1 VTAIIVNYPSNRID
15 LAQREKLSLTL
26 TDAVLNVEC
35 GQVISAAR
43 MGFQVHFRPLA
54 EDHVAVGG
62 VLVSK
67 SGHDVMLIELI
78 VMDGHW
84 PIEDRK
90 AIISNVY
97 VALCDALNVSEPAP
111 TWWVNFTVIE
121 EGSWGSR
128 GGVLSILS
136 LLDTGA
142 FTAQRADDIRK
153 SIALKK
159 T

>member
-1 VTAIIVNYPSNRID
+1 MTAIIVNYPSNRID
-15 LAQREKLSLTL
+15 LTQREKLSLTL
-26 TDAVLNVEC
+26 TDAVLKVEC
-35 GQVISAAR
+35 GQVIAAAR
-43 MGFQVHFRPLA
+43 MGFQVHFRPLS

-62 VLVSK
+62 VLLSQ
-67 SGHDVMLIELI
+67 SDHDVMLIELI

-84 PIEDRK
+84 PNEDRK
-90 AIISNVY
+90 AIIANVY
-97 VALCDALNVSEPAP
+97 AALCDALNVSEPAP

-142 FTAQRADDIRK
+142 FTAQRADDIRNTL
-153 SIALKK
+153 ALKA